1 MASNRNNNSSR
12 PSRGGI
18 NGTLVGA
25 VFLGVCIL
33 IAGLNI
39 GGNIKKLNK
48 TLSEAS
54 FSDTNT
60 YSVPSEYVNTEKKY
74 FTEAEAAAY
83 LNLSTQQIVDLIN
96 NGEITKYVKTDT
108 GYSIQADVLDK
119 WFDNE
124 AYQNTLSDSGS
135 SSDGQ

>member
-39 GGNIKKLNK
+39 GGNLKKLNK
-48 TLSEAS
+48 TLSETT

-60 YSVPSEYVNTEKKY
+60 YNAPSDHVNTEKKY
-74 FTEAEAAAY
+74 FTESEAAEY
-83 LNLSTQQIVDLIN
+83 LNLSTDKIIELIN
-96 NGEITKYVKTDT
+96 KGEIKKYVKTDT

-124 AYQNTLSDSGS
+124 AYQNEMKADNP
-135 SSDGQ
+135 SDGQ

>member
-1 MASNRNNNSSR
+1 MERNGCQMASNRNNNSR

-48 TLSEAS
+48 SLSETT

-60 YSVPSEYVNTEKKY
+60 YNVPSDYVKTDKKY
-74 FTEAEAAAY
+74 YTESEAAEY
-83 LNLSTQQIVDLIN
+83 LNLSTDKIIELIN
-96 NGEITKYVKTDT
+96 KGEIKKYV
-108 GYSIQADVLDK
+108 
-119 WFDNE
+119 
-124 AYQNTLSDSGS
+124 
-135 SSDGQ
+135 